1 MPQFHVLI
9 PCAGSGSR
17 MQSQLPKQYLPLN
30 GLPLLRH
37 AIDCFESMDDITSI
51 HVVIAADDQNWQTEF
66 ISNCDKTNVIIA
78 GGDTRASTV
87 LNGLSY
93 LLTQVAHDDWV
104 LVHDAARPGITVDLV
119 KPLINITNTDSCG
132 GLLALPLADTLKRS
146 DQWSRS
152 IDTVSRAQLWMA
164 QTPQM
169 FRLGDLH
176 GALTDNIDRQPTDEA
191 QAMEWAGFQPQLVL
205 GDLRNLKVTYPKD
218 LSIVAAL
225 LHNPQPSQGSSDD
238 TV

>member
-37 AIDCFESMDDITSI
+37 AIDCFESMEAIASI
-51 HVVIAADDQNWQTEF
+51 HVVISANDQHWQTEL
-66 ISNCDKTNVIIA
+66 ISDCDKTNVIIA

-93 LLTQVAHDDWV
+93 LLTQVAPEDWV
-104 LVHDAARPGITVDLV
+104 LVHDAARPGITADLV
-119 KPLINITNTDSCG
+119 KALIDISDTDSCG

-146 DQWSRS
+146 DQCSRS

-169 FRLGDLH
+169 FRLGDLY
-176 GALTDNIDRQPTDEA
+176 GALTDNIHRQPTDEA

-225 LHNPQPSQGSSDD
+225 LHNLQPTQGSADD
-238 TV
+238 TI